1 MKKIIVAVD
10 ASQHAMKAVEKAK
23 EIVEAFSSDVILI
36 NVVEG
41 LHYYD
46 YEIGSMLSDGLEKVE
61 SSKARA
67 GQLLEET
74 KKSFSLLSDNVETV
88 LLEGDVSK
96 MLIDYIDKSDADLVV
111 IGSHGMKGLR
121 KLKLGDVVGKVI
133 HHINKSIMIV
143 R

>member
-1 MKKIIVAVD
+1 
-10 ASQHAMKAVEKAK
+10 
-23 EIVEAFSSDVILI
+23 
-36 NVVEG
+36 
-41 LHYYD
+41 
-46 YEIGSMLSDGLEKVE
+46 MLSDGLEKVE